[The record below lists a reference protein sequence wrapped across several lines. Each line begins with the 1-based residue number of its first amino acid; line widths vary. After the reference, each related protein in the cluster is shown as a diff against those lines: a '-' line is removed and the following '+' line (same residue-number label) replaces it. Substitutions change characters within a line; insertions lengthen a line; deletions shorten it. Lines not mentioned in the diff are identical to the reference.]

1 MAAKVV
7 AMKRAAMERR
17 TMGMVILVFV
27 CIFSSV
33 GAVTAQDPAG
43 RPTIPNR
50 RKKPPAKPKPVPD
63 NTITLTVMSQP
74 PECQVFINGED
85 RGRTDTEGK
94 IVISKLPSGHYTV
107 EVRKA
112 GFIASSKGFE
122 AGTEQPTL
130 VFKLIEST
138 EADVKRYESLVAS
151 GKLTRPDDPN
161 AVDYIRDLSSRFPD
175 RSEIARL
182 RSELFQKLTDTAD
195 GAIKATVSNPR
206 GTSDEVIVKGRM
218 AASGAVE
225 LKDDDNRA
233 RAFDLYLDG
242 AHLLKA
248 WQASLKP
255 GVAEPGKKGIDGSKP
270 QHPED
275 ADTTRLN
282 EIRLKFANAA
292 QIQGSWAPPL
302 YQSGM
307 VLLLLKDYPAAEADF
322 GKAIQREPSWAAPHV
337 GLGTALYERGKAKEA
352 IDEFTKA
359 IQLDPGSCPAYAGR
373 GLALHARG
381 QAKESTR
388 DLDKAVEL
396 DATSSLPHLYRGII
410 LSQSKKKKDQET
422 ALEELKRAVDMNP
435 DNIEFPNSVA
445 DLHIAN
451 LKAKLGA
458 K

>member
-7 AMKRAAMERR
+7 AMRR
-17 TMGMVILVFV
+17 TALEHRTMTVILLLAF
-27 CIFSSV
+27 IFSV
-33 GAVTAQDPAG
+33 GGAGAAQDPAG
-43 RPTIPNR
+43 RPTIPKH
-50 RKKPPAKPKPVPD
+50 KKPTVKPKPVPD
-63 NTITLTVMSQP
+63 NTITLTIMSQP
-74 PECQVFINGED
+74 AECKVFINGED
-85 RGRTDTEGK
+85 RGTTDSEGK
-94 IVISKLPSGHYTV
+94 IVINKLPGGHYMV
-107 EVRKA
+107 EVRKQ
-112 GFIASSKGFE
+112 GFMALTRGFE

-138 EADVKRYESLVAS
+138 ETDVKKFESLVAS

-161 AVDYIRDLSSRFPD
+161 AVDFIKELSNKFPD
-175 RSEIARL
+175 RPEIARL
-182 RSELFQKLTDTAD
+182 RSDLFQKLTEQAE
-195 GAIKATVSNPR
+195 AAVKATVSNPR
-206 GTSDEVIVKGRM
+206 GISDEVIVRGRK

-233 RAFDLYLDG
+233 RAFDLYLEG
-242 AHLLKA
+242 AHLLRT

-255 GVAEPGKKGIDGSKP
+255 GPAESGKKGIDGPKP

-275 ADTTRLN
+275 VDTARLN

-292 QIQGSWAPPL
+292 EIQSSWAPPL
-302 YQSGM
+302 YQSGI

-322 GKAIQREPSWAAPHV
+322 TKAIQRDPSWAAPHV
-337 GLGTALYERGKAKEA
+337 GLGSALYERGKAKEA
-352 IDEFTKA
+352 IEEYSKA
-359 IQLDPGSCPAYAGR
+359 IQIDPRSCAAYAGR
-373 GLALHARG
+373 GLALHARA

-396 DATSSLPHLYRGII
+396 DGTSALPHLYRGII
-410 LSQSKKKKDQET
+410 LSQSKKKKEQET
-422 ALEELKRAVDMNP
+422 ALEELKRAEAMNP

-445 DLHIAN
+445 DLHITN